1 MIIIYTI
8 VDKNSFKEMSDPHS
22 QKNTLKCSTW
32 VQSQK
37 RQNDL
42 VSKAK
47 FNITIIQ
54 VHAPITNVKEGKV
67 EQIYEDLEDLL
78 EQTPKTDVLFIRGR
92 CRKVKV
98 GSQEVPGVTARL
110 TLEYKVK
117 QDKAKQTSAKR
128 AHWS

>member
-54 VHAPITNVKEGKV
+54 VHAPITNVKEAEL
-67 EQIYEDLEDLL
+67 EQFNEDLQDLL
-78 EQTPKTDVLFIRGR
+78 ELTPKNDVLFITGDWN
-92 CRKVKV
+92 
-98 GSQEVPGVTARL
+98 GQI
-110 TLEYKVK
+110 
-117 QDKAKQTSAKR
+117 
-128 AHWS
+128 

>member
-8 VDKNSFKEMSDPHS
+8 VDKNSFKEMSNPHS
-22 QKNTLKCSTW
+22 QKKTLKCSTW

-42 VSKAK
+42 VSKAN

-67 EQIYEDLEDLL
+67 EEIYEDLEDLL
-78 EQTPKTDVLFIRGR
+78 EQTPKTDVLYIIR
-92 CRKVKV
+92 
-98 GSQEVPGVTARL
+98 
-110 TLEYKVK
+110 
-117 QDKAKQTSAKR
+117 D
-128 AHWS
+128 